1 MRPMSPPQD
10 PDLGRLRQALRA
22 LDLEVLGRLNQRAAL
37 SLQIRSLREGDVKLV
52 MIEPPEE
59 AWLAELAAASEGPLP
74 KESLRI
80 IFRSL
85 SAEARGLEQLVRVA
99 FLEPLGG
106 FGHAVSKCF
115 FGSNALLEE
124 SPTTEAALEQVARGR
139 VGFAVIPLESSTE
152 GLVQLSVT
160 ALAKTDLPIVAERSI
175 SANYDWMGRPGSPRI
190 EHVFATPHAHAACE
204 RFLQMEFPEA
214 VVVDVRSP
222 AAAAQQTAETA
233 NSACLVPVGCG
244 EDFGLATLRAN
255 VGADSELKHRYAI
268 VGSRPAMRTGND
280 TTCLLFGGD
289 DAPGALHG
297 ILSQFAERGINLKK
311 LQSRPHDSDSWEYVF
326 YVEIGGHVSDRAVVT
341 ALEAVRRSTKYL
353 KVLGSFPSES

>member
-1 MRPMSPPQD
+1 MRPMSPPQESD
-10 PDLGRLRQALRA
+10 IGRLRQAMRA
-22 LDLEVLGRLNQRAAL
+22 LDLEILGRLNQRAAL
-37 SLQIRSLREGDVKLV
+37 SLQIRSLRESDVNLV
-52 MIEPPEE
+52 MTELPEE
-59 AWLAELAAASEGPLP
+59 AWLAELAAASEGSLP
-74 KESLRI
+74 KESLRT
-80 IFRSL
+80 IFRVL
-85 SAEARGLEQLVRVA
+85 GAEARGLEQLVRVA
-99 FLEPLGG
+99 FMGPLGG
-106 FGHAVSKCF
+106 FGQEVSKGF
-115 FGSNALLEE
+115 FGSSALLEE
-124 SPTTEAALEQVARGR
+124 SPTTDAALEQVARGR

-175 SANYDWMGRPGSPRI
+175 SANYDLMGPPGAAKIERI
-190 EHVFATPHAHAACE
+190 FVTSHGHAACE
-204 RFLQMEFPEA
+204 RFLQGEFPEA
-214 VVVDVRSP
+214 IVVDVRSP
-222 AAAAQQTAETA
+222 AAAAQQTAETG
-233 NSACLVPVGCG
+233 NSACIVPVGCG
-244 EDFGLATLRAN
+244 EDWGLATLRAN
-255 VGADSELKHRYAI
+255 VGADSELKHRYVV

-326 YVEIGGHVSDRAVVT
+326 YVEISGHVSDRAVVT